1 MTMTLKT
8 SLIFQLRAVN
18 KQEMRPRILTMIG
31 IVVATGLLSI
41 SIDYAWG
48 KSDFVLEMSNA
59 STSRDNEKLTL
70 FAIEG
75 ESYKGRICPSG
86 QCNLEG
92 YIDASF
98 SRPNPDRPY
107 MSLDVDFILR
117 DMIPNPNIG
126 PNEKSY
132 LERFSVSNYSCR
144 VDDFIE
150 DNGQEIY
157 VCHDGSTIVTRTF
170 DSRSWDYDTNLIY
183 DAKKNTLK
191 VYGNYTGS
199 R

>member
-1 MTMTLKT
+1 
-8 SLIFQLRAVN
+8 
-18 KQEMRPRILTMIG
+18 
-31 IVVATGLLSI
+31 
-41 SIDYAWG
+41 
-48 KSDFVLEMSNA
+48 
-59 STSRDNEKLTL
+59 
-70 FAIEG
+70 
-75 ESYKGRICPSG
+75 
-86 QCNLEG
+86 
-92 YIDASF
+92 
-98 SRPNPDRPY
+98 

-117 DMIPNPNIG
+117 DMIPNPNVG

>member
-1 MTMTLKT
+1 MYHCYDGEKW
-8 SLIFQLRAVN
+8 
-18 KQEMRPRILTMIG
+18 TMI
-31 IVVATGLLSI
+31 ILSSAAISLTVGLVLI
-41 SIDYAWG
+41 AHG
-48 KSDFVLEMSNA
+48 QTTNKPDFVLEMSNA
-59 STSRDNEKLTL
+59 SRVNDKLTL

-75 ESYKGRICPSG
+75 ESYKGGICPSG

-107 MSLDVDFILR
+107 MSFDVGFILR
-117 DMIPNPNIG
+117 DMIPNPNVG

-132 LERFSVSNYSCR
+132 LERFSVSNYGCR

-157 VCHDGSTIVTRTF
+157 VCHDGSTTVTRTF
-170 DSRSWDYDTNLIY
+170 DSRSWNYDTIVIF
-183 DAKKNTLK
+183 DAKKNTLR
-191 VYGNYTGS
+191 VVGNYTGS
-199 R
+199 